1 MSLTRV
7 ESISKTNSFLRNIYL
22 WMVMALSISA
32 GVALMVANS
41 TSIQRLIFG
50 SKFGFFAII
59 IAQVAVALFL
69 SFRIYKLSFSTAFL
83 LFISYAVLTGVTLS
97 TIFLVYAPT
106 VILKSFVSAAAAFL
120 SMAIFATFTKKDLS
134 VYKPILFGALIGL
147 IVATLINM
155 FMKSN
160 SLDLI
165 ISYVGVL
172 IFMGL
177 TAFDVQKL
185 ILISNKEDLATD
197 NIAVLG
203 AFTLYLDFIN
213 LFLYLLRIF
222 GRRD

>member
-106 VILKSFVSAAAAFL
+106 VILKSFLSAAAAFL